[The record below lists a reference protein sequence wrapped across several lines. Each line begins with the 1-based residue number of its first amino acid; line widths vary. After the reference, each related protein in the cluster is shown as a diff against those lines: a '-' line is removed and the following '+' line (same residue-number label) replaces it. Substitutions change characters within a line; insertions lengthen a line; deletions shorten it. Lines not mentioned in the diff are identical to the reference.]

1 MREFC
6 ERFANCKTQFE
17 LHACAAHVQLSV
29 AVLAQRNRPEEVHAS
44 YSHIWRKQ
52 KLHTSRQSL
61 PMEAGMRVK
70 SADPPSIPR
79 SERAHGATRAE
90 TCILPRQPILRAH
103 GAHLPEPT

>member
-61 PMEAGMRVK
+61 PMEAYGVRGT
-70 SADPPSIPR
+70 R
-79 SERAHGATRAE
+79 SVPFGPGVSPQVAGQMMKT
-90 TCILPRQPILRAH
+90 
-103 GAHLPEPT
+103 